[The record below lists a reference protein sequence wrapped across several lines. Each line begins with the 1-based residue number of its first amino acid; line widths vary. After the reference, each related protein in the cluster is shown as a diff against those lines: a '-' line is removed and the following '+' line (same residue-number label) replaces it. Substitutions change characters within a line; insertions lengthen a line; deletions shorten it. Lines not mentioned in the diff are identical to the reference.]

1 METVLLFGA
10 REEDFACIPGAR
22 RMGEGEVHLPS
33 ADDEPAGLALLF
45 EQDLN
50 RATRRVAARSIDAVV
65 IDARHAGDASAV
77 ALIDR
82 LLPAHEAAGA
92 VRRGRAIV
100 VVDVSAGAVSVARV
114 AGERRVAEVLVEPDA
129 PRVVSVLRVLLAH
142 ETAGRVALCL
152 AGGGIEGL
160 LYELG
165 VLRALDEFLPGRGV
179 VDIDLF
185 YGISA
190 GSIVASLLANGVR
203 PDEIADGL
211 RRGTHRLDKIRRR
224 DLFDPNVGELA
235 RRVGG
240 LVGALLGRSDAR
252 SAGSAAYRAVPS
264 GIFAGDRLT
273 RYLRRQLQRPGMSDS
288 FQRLRRPLYIGATDQ
303 DTHEAVVFGEPSTAD
318 VPVHQ
323 AVRASCA
330 LVPFYKPERIGQRYF
345 VDGAFT
351 RTTNMRVAARHGAT
365 LVLLVDPLVPVRV
378 DQPGYVNKRGGVFGA
393 MQGLKCLINGRFDK
407 AEGAIRE
414 TYPHVAFHLFRPEGD
429 EMKILSGSPM
439 KFLYREEVEHLAY
452 ERTRRKLLDRE
463 GELAR
468 DFSRNGWLFRAPTPR
483 TRPEVDLGP
492 LSQAAV

>member
-10 REEDFACIPGAR
+10 REEDFARIPEAR

-33 ADDEPAGLALLF
+33 AEPGRPGISLLF
-45 EQDLN
+45 EQDVN
-50 RATRRVAARSIDAVV
+50 RATRRIAARPVDSVV
-65 IDARHAGDASAV
+65 IDAREVGASSAI
-77 ALIDR
+77 ALMDR
-82 LLPAHEAAGA
+82 LFPAHEAAGA
-92 VRRGRAIV
+92 VRRGRALA
-100 VVDVSAGAVSVARV
+100 VVDVSEGAVAVARV
-114 AGERRVAEVLVEPDA
+114 AGERRLAEVLIAPDA
-129 PRVVSVLRVLLAH
+129 PRVVQALRARLAH
-142 ETAGRVALCL
+142 DRSGRVALCL

-190 GSIVASLLANGVR
+190 GSILAALLANGVG
-203 PDEIADGL
+203 PAEIAEGL
-211 RRGTHRLDKIRRR
+211 RRGTPRLDRIRRR
-224 DLFDPNVGELA
+224 DLFDPNLGELT
-235 RRVGG
+235 RRLGG
-240 LVGALLGRSDAR
+240 LLGALVGRGDAR
-252 SAGSAAYRAVPS
+252 SAGSAAYRAIPS
-264 GIFAGDRLT
+264 GIFAGDGLT

-288 FQRLRRPLYIGATDQ
+288 FQRLRRPLFVGATDQ
-303 DTHEAVVFGEPSTAD
+303 DTHEAVVFGEPTTAE

-330 LVPFYKPERIGQRYF
+330 LVPFYTPERIGERYY

-378 DQPGYVNKRGGVFGA
+378 DQPGYVHKRGGVFGA

-452 ERTRRKLLDRE
+452 ERTRRRLLERE

-468 DFSRNGWLFRAPTPR
+468 DFARNGWLFRAPSAR

-492 LSQAAV
+492 LSHAAV